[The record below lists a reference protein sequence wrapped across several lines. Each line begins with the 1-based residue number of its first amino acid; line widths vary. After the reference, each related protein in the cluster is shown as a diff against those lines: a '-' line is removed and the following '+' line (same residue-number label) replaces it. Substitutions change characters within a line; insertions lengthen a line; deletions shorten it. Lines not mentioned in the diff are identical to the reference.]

1 MIKNKLNL
9 PQLNFPEYEF
19 NMESRGDA
27 IGIFDPVRKKYVTL
41 TPEEWVRQHVL
52 LYLAHEKKVPLS
64 LMGVE
69 KKLKIG
75 QTVKRFD
82 VVVFSS
88 STKPVMLIECKAPQ
102 IQIREEVFNQAA
114 RYNLSLK
121 TKYFLLTNGLDHFCC
136 RLDYNLNTFVFI
148 QDIPDYSVMLK

>member
-9 PQLNFPEYEF
+9 PLLNFPEYEF
-19 NMESRGDA
+19 SLENRGDT

-52 LYLAHEKKVPLS
+52 QYLAREKKVPLS
-64 LMGVE
+64 LMGIE

-121 TKYFLLTNGLDHFCC
+121 TKYFLLTNGFDHFCC

-148 QDIPDYSVMLK
+148 QDIPDYSVMIK